1 MAELDKE
8 KILKQIG
15 MRIKKIRTQQKI
27 SRYQLA
33 FEAKTSE
40 KHIRQIENAEINTSI
55 FKLFQIAD
63 ALGVKP
69 EEIIVSGKKN

>member
-1 MAELDKE
+1 
-8 KILKQIG
+8 
-15 MRIKKIRTQQKI
+15 MRIKKLRTQQKI

-63 ALGVKP
+63 ALGVRP
-69 EEIIVSGKKN
+69 EEIIISGKKN

>member
-15 MRIKKIRTQQKI
+15 MRIKKLRTQQKI

-63 ALGVKP
+63 ALGVRP
-69 EEIIVSGKKN
+69 EEIIISGKKN

>member
-1 MAELDKE
+1 MPELDKD

-15 MRIKKIRTQQKI
+15 MRIKKIRLQQKL

-33 FEAKTSE
+33 FEVKTSE
-40 KHIRQIENAEINTSI
+40 KHIRQIENAEINTTI

-69 EEIIVSGKKN
+69 EDFISSTKR

>member
-1 MAELDKE
+1 MADLDKD
-8 KILKQIG
+8 KILKQVG
-15 MRIKKIRTQQKI
+15 LRIKNIRLQQKL

-69 EEIIVSGKKN
+69 EEILNFKK